1 MRTLL
6 LAGMLMAVLISC
18 NRKKYADATE
28 YNDRVVGFIE
38 QCERSMKVWNTT
50 NFMQEYTL
58 KKHNT
63 VMRLLNMQDSINT
76 IEPLAGDDSLRQMAM
91 YMVDNYIQTFAIYD
105 TVYAMLSDSVYYPE
119 DSIAVQTLLKAN
131 QDTLANQAQ
140 RFAALQQ
147 RFSARYGLTF
157 IE

>member
-18 NRKKYADATE
+18 NRKKYAAATE
-28 YNDRVVGFIE
+28 YNDKVVGFIE

-63 VMRLLNMQDSINT
+63 VMRLLNMQDSINN
-76 IEPLAGDDSLRQMAM
+76 IEPLSGDDSLRQMAM
-91 YMVDNYIQTFAIYD
+91 YMVDNYLQTFAVHD
-105 TVYAMLSDSVYYPE
+105 TVYSMLSDSVYLPE
-119 DSIAVQTLLKAN
+119 DSITVQTLLKTN
-131 QDTLANQAQ
+131 QDTLTQQAA
-140 RFAALQQ
+140 RFAALQK
-147 RFSARYGLTF
+147 RFSERYGLNF